1 MLDLKHLSALS
12 GLKEDDMSDMSD
24 MNEVFELLDT
34 IKEADFQEKKRE
46 AVGTKILRAD
56 EPKNSFDKAEIMK
69 NSKNGLK
76 IPRIV

>member
-12 GLKEDDMSDMSD
+12 GLKEDDMSD

-56 EPKNSFDKAEIMK
+56 EPKDSFDKAEIMK